1 MNAFEIA
8 WGLLKADPDAQ
19 MRDRMGT
26 IPDPIMGMLARRGM
40 GTEDVEIPMENLRD
54 LRQRFS
60 EASRFIPEVQHEDH
74 GMGDIAVPTTDQ
86 EFFDTGQALASEE
99 RVTPAHFK
107 GGEVT
112 PGPEEGFLTPAQQ
125 FRTDPSFAANLRRNV
140 GGQQGGTVMQATGA
154 GNQGFKRIDQTQS
167 TGPRARLGRME
178 GVARGMK
185 LRGRTKENLP
195 PEVTAE
201 LTPQQKQ
208 QQLMEELAEMGRGF
222 GRNITFTPD
231 PSVAEPEPE
240 TGLEIPM
247 EIQNKIR
254 DVPNYGMNEAAL
266 ELGEDV
272 KDVRRAM
279 KKIPGF
285 RSGPS
290 ARKLEYDRQA
300 STPPEYEL
308 QTASGKP
315 SAPGASS
322 GYMIPTGEY
331 GKIQQEIGTMGQAD
345 VTSPDSMYSQLMS
358 MSNEMSPFTDK
369 IVTNPDTGE
378 KGPEVDPERQA
389 ALNAALARL
398 GLSPRDIMVADHNM
412 RAAEARS
419 PTSDL
424 RSMRGGSDQGER
436 NLTAEEMAAISM
448 GGAAPGGQRREGKS
462 AYDRNLY
469 GNTEEF
475 SEEEMAAARARADE
489 KLGRNKTRL

>member
-8 WGLLKADPDAQ
+8 WRLLKADPAAQ

-26 IPDPIMGMLARRGM
+26 IPDPIMSMLARQGLSP
-40 GTEDVEIPMENLRD
+40 EDVEIPMENLQA
-54 LRQRFS
+54 LRQRFG
-60 EASRFIPEVQHEDH
+60 EGSRFIPEVQHEDH
-74 GMGDIAVPTTDQ
+74 GMGDLATPTTNQ
-86 EFFDTGQALASEE
+86 QFFDTGGDLYTSEG

-140 GGQQGGTVMQATGA
+140 GGQQQGDIMDIRGRGNKGFSPTDMSVSRGA
-154 GNQGFKRIDQTQS
+154 Q
-167 TGPRARLGRME
+167 ARLGRGA
-178 GVARGMK
+178 GVASGMK
-185 LRGRTKENLP
+185 LRGRTQENLP
-195 PEVTAE
+195 PEATAE
-201 LTPQQKQ
+201 LNPQQK
-208 QQLMEELAEMGRGF
+208 LMQSMQEIAEMGRAA
-222 GRNITFTPD
+222 GRDISFTAD
-231 PSVAEPEPE
+231 PTIAEPEPE
-240 TGLEIPM
+240 TTLEIPM

-254 DVPNYGMNEAAL
+254 DEPNYGMNEAAL
-266 ELGEDV
+266 ELGADV

-290 ARKLEYDRQA
+290 KRKLEYDRQA
-300 STPPEYEL
+300 STPPEYDL
-308 QTASGKP
+308 QTAAGKP

-331 GKIQQEIGTMGQAD
+331 GKIQQEIGTMGPQLG
-345 VTSPDSMYSQLMS
+345 PDSMYSQLMS
-358 MSNEMSPFTDK
+358 MGGDLSPEA
-369 IVTNPDTGE
+369 N
-378 KGPEVDPERQA
+378 A
-389 ALNAALARL
+389 AALASL
-398 GLSPRDIMVADHNM
+398 GLSPRDIMIADHNM

-489 KLGRNKTRL
+489 K

>member
-8 WGLLKADPDAQ
+8 WRLLKADPAAQ

-26 IPDPIMGMLARRGM
+26 IPDPIMGMLARQGLSP
-40 GTEDVEIPMENLRD
+40 EDVEIPIENLQA

-60 EASRFIPEVQHEDH
+60 GASQFVPEVQHEDD
-74 GMGDIAVPTTDQ
+74 GMGNIA
-86 EFFDTGQALASEE
+86 EE
-99 RVTPAHFK
+99 GKGRVTPAHFE

-125 FRTDPSFAANLRRNV
+125 FRSDPSFAANLRRNV
-140 GGQQGGTVMQATGA
+140 GGQQQGDIMDIRGRGNKGFSPTDMGA
-154 GNQGFKRIDQTQS
+154 SRGAQ
-167 TGPRARLGRME
+167 ARLGRGA
-178 GVARGMK
+178 GVANRME

-201 LTPQQKQ
+201 LTPE
-208 QQLMEELAEMGRGF
+208 QQLQQRLQAMAAESGMDF
-222 GRNITFTPD
+222 KPTIDMTPQNAT
-231 PSVAEPEPE
+231 PM
-240 TGLEIPM
+240 EIPM

-266 ELGEDV
+266 ELGADV

-290 ARKLEYDRQA
+290 SRKLEYDRQA

-322 GYMIPTGEY
+322 GYMVPTGPY
-331 GKIQQEIGTMGQAD
+331 GDVKREIGTLGRAD
-345 VTSPDSMYSQLMS
+345 ETSPDSMYSQLMA
-358 MSNEMSPFTDK
+358 MGNEMSPFTDK
-369 IVTNPDTGE
+369 IVTNPITGE
-378 KGPEVDPERQA
+378 KEPEIDLERQA
-389 ALNAALARL
+389 ALNAALASL
-398 GLSPRDIMVADHNM
+398 GLSPRDMMIADHNM

-436 NLTAEEMAAISM
+436 NLTAEEAAAINM
-448 GGAAPGGQRREGKS
+448 GRGGTQRTRVTAANRHLYPEGTT
-462 AYDRNLY
+462 DVNRPNQ
-469 GNTEEF
+469 
-475 SEEEMAAARARADE
+475 
-489 KLGRNKTRL
+489 TRL

>member
-8 WGLLKADPDAQ
+8 WRLLKADPAAQ
-19 MRDRMGT
+19 LPDRMGT
-26 IPDPIMGMLARRGM
+26 IPDPIMGMLARQGLSP
-40 GTEDVEIPMENLRD
+40 EDVEIPMANLRD

-60 EASRFIPEVQHEDH
+60 EGSRFIPEVQHEDH
-74 GMGDIAVPTTDQ
+74 GMGGQAVPTTDQ
-86 EFFDTGQALASEE
+86 EFFDTGGDLYASEG

-125 FRTDPSFAANLRRNV
+125 FRSDPSLAANLRRNV
-140 GGQQGGTVMQATGA
+140 GGQQGGTVMQASGK
-154 GNQGFKRIDQTQS
+154 GNRGFKRTDETQS

-178 GVARGMK
+178 GVANRMK

-201 LTPQQKQ
+201 LTPQQK
-208 QQLMEELAEMGRGF
+208 LMQSMQEIAEMGRAA
-222 GRNITFTPD
+222 GRDISFAAD
-231 PSVAEPEPE
+231 PSIAEPEPEE

-266 ELGEDV
+266 ELGADV

-290 ARKLEYDRQA
+290 SRKLEYDRQA

-308 QTASGKP
+308 QTAAGKP

-331 GKIQQEIGTMGQAD
+331 GKIQQEIGTMGPQLG
-345 VTSPDSMYSQLMS
+345 PDSMYSQLMN
-358 MSNEMSPFTDK
+358 MGGDLSPEA
-369 IVTNPDTGE
+369 N
-378 KGPEVDPERQA
+378 A
-389 ALNAALARL
+389 AALASL
-398 GLSPRDIMVADHNM
+398 GLSPRDIMIADHNM

-436 NLTAEEMAAISM
+436 NLTAEEAAAINM
-448 GGAAPGGQRREGKS
+448 GRGGTQRTRVTAANRHLYPEGTT
-462 AYDRNLY
+462 DVNRPNQ
-469 GNTEEF
+469 
-475 SEEEMAAARARADE
+475 
-489 KLGRNKTRL
+489 TRL